1 MTERRETD
9 RETFEPGGER
19 IAKYLASAGIA
30 SRRDVEKMIAEGRV
44 FVDGVKLDTPAFK
57 VTGREKIT
65 VDGQPV
71 RRPEATRLWRYHKP
85 AGLVTTNRDPEGRA
99 TIFDALPKY
108 LPRVVTIGRLDLNTE
123 GLLLLTND
131 GELARALELPATGLE
146 RKYRARAFGK
156 VQQRDLDKLRDGI
169 EYDGV
174 EYRSIIARLDRI
186 QGSNSWIDMTLTEG
200 KKREARRALESIGL
214 KVNRLIRVTY
224 GPIELLDLPVGRGGG
239 GLRRRTPRHVPRSGI
254 GTPPAGPVPRPQARA
269 RVAGPEASTKG
280 RSGPEVPRQEA
291 ASERKTARQAGS
303 FATPGSRGDSRSR
316 MVQQT
321 TGAERANLRA
331 VVEGAIDETLL
342 RAACA
347 EPRPREVLPAG
358 KRRLGSDAENR
369 GQHHP
374 AGAQDGRPIS
384 P

>member
-9 RETFEPGGER
+9 RESFEAGGER

-44 FVDGVKLDTPAFK
+44 VVDGRKLDTPAFK
-57 VTGREKIT
+57 VTGREKIL

-131 GELARALELPATGLE
+131 GELARALELPATGLA

-156 VQQRDLDKLRDGI
+156 VEQRDLDKLRDGI

-174 EYRSIIARLDRI
+174 EYRSIIAKLDRV
-186 QGSNSWIDMTLTEG
+186 QGSNSWIDMTLVEG
-200 KKREARRALESIGL
+200 KKREARRALESLGL
-214 KVNRLIRVTY
+214 KVNRLIRVSY
-224 GPIELLDLPVGRGGG
+224 GPIELLDLPVGEVDEISAAELLAMFPDLVSERRRPDPFHDHRPERGSQDRKPQQRGGQSQKPQG
-239 GLRRRTPRHVPRSGI
+239 KK
-254 GTPPAGPVPRPQARA
+254 PAPKAKPQGKHDRA
-269 RVAGPEASTKG
+269 RHQD
-280 RSGPEVPRQEA
+280 R
-291 ASERKTARQAGS
+291 
-303 FATPGSRGDSRSR
+303 
-316 MVQQT
+316 
-321 TGAERANLRA
+321 
-331 VVEGAIDETLL
+331 VEIHGHEWSSK
-342 RAACA
+342 R
-347 EPRPREVLPAG
+347 PAG
-358 KRRLGSDAENR
+358 KGKPPRGGRRRD
-369 GQHHP
+369 Q
-374 AGAQDGRPIS
+374 
-384 P
+384 

>member
-1 MTERRETD
+1 MTERRETN
-9 RETFEPGGER
+9 REDFEAGGER
-19 IAKYLASAGIA
+19 IAKYLASAGVA

-44 FVDGVKLDTPAFK
+44 VVDGAKLDTPAFK
-57 VTGREKIT
+57 VTGREKIL

-85 AGLVTTNRDPEGRA
+85 AGLVTTNRDPEGRP

-156 VQQRDLDKLRDGI
+156 VVQRDLDKLRDGI

-214 KVNRLIRVTY
+214 KVNRLIRISY
-224 GPIELLDLPVGRGGG
+224 GPIELLDLAVGDVEEISAAE
-239 GLRRRTPRHVPRSGI
+239 LLATFPDMVSERRRPDPFHDRRPERGAPGLKSQQKPGSGKASQ
-254 GTPPAGPVPRPQARA
+254 GQKPQGKKPPA
-269 RVAGPEASTKG
+269 KG
-280 RSGPEVPRQEA
+280 KPHGKP
-291 ASERKTARQAGS
+291 
-303 FATPGSRGDSRSR
+303 DRSR
-316 MVQQT
+316 QD
-321 TGAERANLRA
+321 R
-331 VVEGAIDETLL
+331 VEIHGHEWSSK
-342 RAACA
+342 R
-347 EPRPREVLPAG
+347 PAG
-358 KRRLGSDAENR
+358 KGKPNR
-369 GQHHP
+369 GRRT
-374 AGAQDGRPIS
+374 DR
-384 P
+384 